1 MSATTHSGRTE
12 SELGLFCKKTHS
24 VGLKTGLRIKE
35 ARLLNRKGVRR
46 RVEKGELLDSG
57 VELVDANL
65 S

>member
-1 MSATTHSGRTE
+1 
-12 SELGLFCKKTHS
+12 

-35 ARLLNRKGVRR
+35 ARLLNWKGGGRR